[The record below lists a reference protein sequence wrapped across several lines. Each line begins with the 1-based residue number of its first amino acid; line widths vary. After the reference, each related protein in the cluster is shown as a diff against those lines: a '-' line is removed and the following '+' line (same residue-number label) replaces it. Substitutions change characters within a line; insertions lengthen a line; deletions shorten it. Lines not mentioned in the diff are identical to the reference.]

1 MKSMRPEVSYNLASR
16 STIPVPLK
24 KPPLHSML
32 KMRFGAEPDVEVYM
46 PSVAPVNSRSSQ
58 NGAIMLLAADAGRH
72 VFENAVLALENC
84 RLPFDIALTLLNV
97 AP

>member
-1 MKSMRPEVSYNLASR
+1 
-16 STIPVPLK
+16 
-24 KPPLHSML
+24 
-32 KMRFGAEPDVEVYM
+32 M

-58 NGAIMLLAADAGRH
+58 NGAIMLFAADAGRH

-84 RLPFDIALTLLNV
+84 RLPFDIALTLLND